1 MWNCEVIKV
10 AKGSKLSECDE
21 RMLKAIEYLLKGETV
36 SNTAK
41 LIGVDRKTVSDWK
54 TRDFFKAELDRQRTE
69 QKSKIE
75 ERILN
80 NVEPLMNKLLDIAL
94 KSDSDKTSLDAC
106 IYAINRIAGT
116 PTSKIQD
123 VTETDN
129 KDNIDNIETLLE
141 EYDRNV
147 IDLENKRKVN

>member
-1 MWNCEVIKV
+1 M
-10 AKGSKLSECDE
+10 ATGKLTGCNEQ
-21 RMLKAIEYLLKGETV
+21 MLKAIEYLLKGESK

-41 LIGVDRKTVSDWK
+41 LLGVNRKTITDWC
-54 TRDFFKAELDRQRTE
+54 TRDFFKAEMDKQRSA

-80 NVEPLMNKLLDIAL
+80 NVEPLMDKLLNIAL

-116 PTSKIQD
+116 PTNKMQD
-123 VTETDN
+123 VTKEEDKKAN
-129 KDNIDNIETLLE
+129 VEDIDSLLE
-141 EYDRNV
+141 EYNNNV
-147 IDLENKRKVN
+147 INLKEVKAD